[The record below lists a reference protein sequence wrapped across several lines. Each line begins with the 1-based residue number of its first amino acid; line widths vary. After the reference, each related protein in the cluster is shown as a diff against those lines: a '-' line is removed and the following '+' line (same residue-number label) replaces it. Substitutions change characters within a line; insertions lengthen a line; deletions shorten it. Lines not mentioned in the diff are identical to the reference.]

1 MVRSV
6 PGDVTSD
13 PDGKRLQPV
22 SIVVQLRGSAVRVGD
37 VWHEV
42 GFCTGTGVPLPRI
55 PLPEGGQ
62 CTIGGNGKRV
72 YKQAYKYV
80 EEGAVM
86 VHVPPAYF
94 DYEENVLWL
103 WLLRRERSGTFN
115 VTGTMARIDYKLEHP
130 TAVLATTFSER
141 NCGYYPIFTSVRG
154 DALTVDHFAYEGHRH
169 ARSTLAQGTW
179 TTEYLESMSPEDAA
193 TLHRRDQDRLRGH
206 RRACGVTY
214 RF

>member
-6 PGDVTSD
+6 PGAFTSD
-13 PDGKRLQPV
+13 PEGKRVQPV
-22 SIVVQLRGSAVRVGD
+22 SIVVHLHGSAVRVGD

-42 GFCTGTGVPLPRI
+42 GFGNGSGVPLP
-55 PLPEGGQ
+55 Q
-62 CTIGGNGKRV
+62 SYN
-72 YKQAYKYV
+72 V

-94 DYEENVLWL
+94 DAEENVLWL
-103 WLLRRERSGTFN
+103 WLLNRARSGTHN
-115 VTGTMARIDYKLEHP
+115 INGTMARIDYKLEHP
-130 TAVLATTFSER
+130 TAVLSPTFTER
-141 NCGYYPIFTSVRG
+141 NCGYYPVFTTVRG

-179 TTEYLESMSPEDAA
+179 TTEYLESMAPDEAA
-193 TLHRRDQDRLRGH
+193 RLHRRDQDRLRGH
-206 RRACGVTY
+206 RRACHVMF